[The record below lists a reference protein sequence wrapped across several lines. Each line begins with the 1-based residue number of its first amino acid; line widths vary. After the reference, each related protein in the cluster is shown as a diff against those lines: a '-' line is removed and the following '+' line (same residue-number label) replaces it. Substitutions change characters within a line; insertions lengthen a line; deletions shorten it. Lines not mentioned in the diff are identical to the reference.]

1 MEKMDLKQYI
11 ARMQAVK
18 AVIAN
23 TKFVTENIALVAG
36 KQLEAEFGRRIFL
49 KGLDTN
55 NAAIGKYSTRPLY
68 INPNARLFDLLPKFK
83 KSKPRLKP
91 IGKTGQTV
99 FKNGKPHKTAYLA
112 GGYAEF
118 RTKVGRQ
125 PSAKLQKLGG
135 ITAGGVNLNLTGSMA
150 TNLNLNF
157 SKKSVSLGFSSPVEY
172 AKAKANERHFGTVIF
187 AASKK
192 EKTNFAAAAS
202 REFSRLVALAYN
214 NAIRVR

>member
-1 MEKMDLKQYI
+1 MDLKQYI

-18 AVIAN
+18 IVISN
-23 TKFVTENIALVAG
+23 TPLVTENIALVAG
-36 KQLEAEFGRRIFL
+36 KQLEAEVGRRIFL
-49 KGLDTN
+49 KGLDVN
-55 NAAIGKYSTRPLY
+55 NAAIGKYSTRPFY

-91 IGKTGQTV
+91 IGKTGKTV

-118 RTKVGRQ
+118 RSKVGRQ

-150 TNLNLNF
+150 TNLGLKF
-157 SKKSVSLGFSSPVEY
+157 GKKTVSLGFTSGVEF
-172 AKAKANERHFGTVIF
+172 AKAKANEKHFGTSIF
-187 AASKK
+187 DASKK
-192 EKTNFAAAAS
+192 EKTNFVTSAN
-202 REFSRLVALAYN
+202 REFFRLVTLAYN
-214 NAIRVR
+214 NAIR